1 MNNQINIFEEE
12 FQSESGDIV
21 KGVTIVIDGKFK
33 QVLDT
38 ILKRDSN
45 YTSYLEIISAALIK
59 GVGYKR
65 R

>member
-1 MNNQINIFEEE
+1 MNSQINIFEEE

>member
-38 ILKRDSN
+38 IIKRDSN
-45 YTSYLEIISAALIK
+45 YMSYLEIISTALIK
-59 GVGYKR
+59 GIEYKR